1 MPKHSLTFSEL
12 FFDNIYPFLVFNS
25 DSIPLWDKTKFIGNT
40 TRKLVMHSIDI
51 ARDVILIVTLK
62 RIIQGAA
69 IVFVWVGV

>member
-1 MPKHSLTFSEL
+1 
-12 FFDNIYPFLVFNS
+12 
-25 DSIPLWDKTKFIGNT
+25 
-40 TRKLVMHSIDI
+40 MHSIDI